1 MTYRLLS
8 AALLFAVLA
17 PQTALAEEDSESDA
31 DRTVTVEA
39 TEFEFKPEKIEME
52 PSTTLK
58 LKLVNEGN
66 VAHSWAVPKLDVESE
81 RIQPGKTT
89 SVMLEADE
97 VGTYKIMCQVQGH
110 EAAGMVGKLVVESDD

>member
-1 MTYRLLS
+1 MKYRLLS
-8 AALLFAVLA
+8 IGLLFAVFA

-39 TEFEFKPEKIEME
+39 SEFEFTPEKIEIE

-66 VAHSWAVPKLDVESE
+66 VAHSWAVPKLDAESE

-97 VGTYKIMCQVQGH
+97 AGTYKIMCQVQGH
-110 EAAGMVGKLVVESDD
+110 EAAGMVGKLVVKSDD